1 MWNFQGYDMDMTIS
15 INDKDM
21 TIFYGQAKLPI
32 VFCRNVFS
40 VWDKKIFVYS
50 ISFVI
55 ECNIESIYYY
65 YCIET
70 RDRLQISLLILT
82 EFKRIDSKDD
92 RT

>member
-1 MWNFQGYDMDMTIS
+1 M
-15 INDKDM
+15 
-21 TIFYGQAKLPI
+21 PI

-65 YCIET
+65 CIET

-82 EFKRIDSKDD
+82 EFKRIDSKGD